1 MIRILALDDDNHDV
15 MFAMENGKIFS
26 YASDLLRF
34 LAKPHTEE
42 YEIRGFCL
50 IDYEGPASEMDEEEV
65 DKMFSIVESVY
76 SPALAEYTF
85 QEAFETLWASSTER
99 WRS

>member
-15 MFAMENGKIFS
+15 MFAMENGTIFNYS
-26 YASDLLRF
+26 SDLLRL
-34 LAKPHTEE
+34 LAQPHSEE

-50 IDYEGPASEMDEEEV
+50 IDYEGPATELDEEVV
-65 DKMFSIVESVY
+65 DELFSIVEGVY
-76 SPALAEYTF
+76 SPALAGYTF

-99 WRS
+99 WRG